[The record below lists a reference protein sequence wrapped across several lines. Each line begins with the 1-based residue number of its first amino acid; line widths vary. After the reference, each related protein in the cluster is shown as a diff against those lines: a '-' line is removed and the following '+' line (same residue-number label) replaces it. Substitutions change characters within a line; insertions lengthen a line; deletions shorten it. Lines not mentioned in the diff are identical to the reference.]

1 MWCYVASKFHQLG
14 YHLAGPGHTRS
25 YQVAF
30 SSASPRLCWLW
41 WPGDSGWVKK
51 RPELPTWRGQSIHV
65 QQIFELFW
73 CPVSSDVQRHI
84 DEHWLL
90 AEECCGMLR
99 MREDDFSGMKFLRG
113 SDVFGATKFLTH
125 QGDPRGTFQSSWDQ
139 QVLRL
144 ERTVEARVDTHS
156 LRTMTNYIWIHPW
169 KGTGT
174 PNKWIET
181 VENHFQFDRSS
192 FTSPLVN

>member
-1 MWCYVASKFHQLG
+1 MWLASSTNWGTTLQDW
-14 YHLAGPGHTRS
+14 YTRS

-30 SSASPRLCWLW
+30 SSASPRLCWFW

-65 QQIFELFW
+65 QQIFKLFW
-73 CPVSSDVQRHI
+73 CPMSSDVQRHI
-84 DEHWLL
+84 DGHWLL

-125 QGDPRGTFQSSWDQ
+125 QG
-139 QVLRL
+139 
-144 ERTVEARVDTHS
+144 ARFS
-156 LRTMTNYIWIHPW
+156 LRGINKCCDWKGRWKLGWIHILFAPW
-169 KGTGT
+169 QITSESIPEKQQGT
-174 PNKWIET
+174 PNRRIET

>member
-1 MWCYVASKFHQLG
+1 MWLASSTNWGTILQDW
-14 YHLAGPGHTRS
+14 YTRS

-30 SSASPRLCWLW
+30 SSASPRLCWFW

-73 CPVSSDVQRHI
+73 CPMSSDVQRHI
-84 DEHWLL
+84 DGHWLL

-125 QGDPRGTFQSSWDQ
+125 QG
-139 QVLRL
+139 
-144 ERTVEARVDTHS
+144 ARFS
-156 LRTMTNYIWIHPW
+156 LRGINKCCDW
-169 KGTGT
+169 KGRWKPGGYTFSSHHDKLHLN
-174 PNKWIET
+174 PSLKSNKGHRTNGLKRWKI
-181 VENHFQFDRSS
+181 
-192 FTSPLVN
+192 TSNLIVRVSHPLW